1 MGTIGAIMEVID
13 RPPFASPRP
22 RSLGNDFWKI
32 AHVLGRMSES
42 DRIKKIKA
50 GFSVDVADAAKQTFQ
65 MTSQGLGELLN
76 VSVATYERRRR
87 DAKPLD
93 AAASERLDR
102 IATVALLAENV
113 FEDKQ
118 AASEWMSSPNAAL
131 KGIVPVM
138 HCETAIG
145 AQQVRRI
152 LHALEWG
159 GVV

>member
-1 MGTIGAIMEVID
+1 MEVID
-13 RPPFASPRP
+13 PPPIASSRT
-22 RSLGNDFWKI
+22 RSLRNDFWKI
-32 AHVLGRMSES
+32 AHVLGDMSES
-42 DRIKKIKA
+42 DRIKRIKA

-65 MTSQGLGELLN
+65 MTSKGLGELLN
-76 VSVATYERRRR
+76 LSVATYERRRR
-87 DAKPLD
+87 DSKPLD

-102 IATVALLAENV
+102 IATVALLAEEV
-113 FEDKQ
+113 FEGKQ
-118 AASEWMSSPNAAL
+118 AASEWMSLPNTAL
-131 KGIVPVM
+131 GGSIPVM

>member
-1 MGTIGAIMEVID
+1 MEVID
-13 RPPFASPRP
+13 HPPAASPLAQG
-22 RSLGNDFWKI
+22 LGNDFWNVARI
-32 AHVLGRMSES
+32 LGDMSES
-42 DRIKKIKA
+42 DRIKWIKA
-50 GFSVDVADAAKQTFQ
+50 GFSVDVADAAKQTFK

-87 DAKPLD
+87 DSKPLD

-102 IATVALLAENV
+102 IATVALLAEGV
-113 FEDKQ
+113 FEDEQ
-118 AASEWMSSPNAAL
+118 AASEWMSSPSAAL
-131 KGIVPVM
+131 GGSLPVM

-159 GVV
+159 GVA

>member
-1 MGTIGAIMEVID
+1 MKVID
-13 RPPFASPRP
+13 RPPIASPRT

-32 AHVLGRMSES
+32 AHTLGDMSES

-65 MTSQGLGELLN
+65 MTSPRLAELLN
-76 VSVATYERRRR
+76 LSVATYERRRR
-87 DAKPLD
+87 DSKPLD

-102 IATVALLAENV
+102 IATVALLAEEM
-113 FEDKQ
+113 FENKQ
-118 AASEWMSSPNAAL
+118 AASEWMSSSHPAL
-131 KGIVPVM
+131 AGSTPVM

-159 GVV
+159 GVA

>member
-1 MGTIGAIMEVID
+1 MEVID
-13 RPPFASPRP
+13 RPPIASPRIHNV
-22 RSLGNDFWKI
+22 GNDFWKI

-42 DRIKKIKA
+42 DRIKWIKA

-76 VSVATYERRRR
+76 LSVATYERRRR
-87 DAKPLD
+87 DSKPLD

-102 IATVALLAENV
+102 IATVALLAEEV

-118 AASEWMSSPNAAL
+118 AASEWMSSPNTAL
-131 KGIVPVM
+131 AGSIPIM

-159 GVV
+159 GVA

>member
-1 MGTIGAIMEVID
+1 MEVID
-13 RPPFASPRP
+13 RPPIASPRT

-32 AHVLGRMSES
+32 ARVLGDMSES
-42 DRIKKIKA
+42 ERIKWIKA
-50 GFSVDVADAAKQTFQ
+50 GFSVDVADAAKHTFQ

-76 VSVATYERRRR
+76 LSVATYERRRR
-87 DAKPLD
+87 DSKPLD

-102 IATVALLAENV
+102 IATVALLAEEV

-131 KGIVPVM
+131 GESIPVM

-159 GVV
+159 GVA

>member
-1 MGTIGAIMEVID
+1 MEVIH
-13 RPPFASPRP
+13 RPPVASPSIRGQ
-22 RSLGNDFWKI
+22 GNDFWKI
-32 AHVLGRMSES
+32 AHALGAMSES
-42 DRIKKIKA
+42 DRIKRIKA

-65 MTSQGLGELLN
+65 MTSQGLAELLN
-76 VSVATYERRRR
+76 LSVATYERRRR

-93 AAASERLDR
+93 VAASERLDR
-102 IATVALLAENV
+102 IATVALSAEEV

-118 AASEWMSSPNAAL
+118 VAADWMSSPNAGL
-131 KGIVPVM
+131 GGSLPVM

-159 GVV
+159 GAA

>member
-1 MGTIGAIMEVID
+1 MEVID
-13 RPPFASPRP
+13 RLPIASPFAHG
-22 RSLGNDFWKI
+22 LGNDFWKVARI
-32 AHVLGRMSES
+32 LGDMSES
-42 DRIKKIKA
+42 DRIKWIKA
-50 GFSVDVADAAKQTFQ
+50 GFSVDVADAAKQTFK

-102 IATVALLAENV
+102 IATVALLAEDV

-118 AASEWMSSPNAAL
+118 TAAEWMASPNAAL
-131 KGIVPVM
+131 GESIPVM

-159 GVV
+159 GVA

>member
-1 MGTIGAIMEVID
+1 MEAID
-13 RPPFASPRP
+13 HPPSASPLAQG
-22 RSLGNDFWKI
+22 LGNDFWKVARI
-32 AHVLGRMSES
+32 LGEMSES
-42 DRIKKIKA
+42 DRIKWIKA
-50 GFSVDVADAAKQTFQ
+50 GFSVDVADAAKQTFK

-87 DAKPLD
+87 DSKPLD
-93 AAASERLDR
+93 AAASERLDC
-102 IATVALLAENV
+102 IATVALLAEDV

-131 KGIVPVM
+131 GGSLPVM

-159 GVV
+159 GVA

>member
-1 MGTIGAIMEVID
+1 MKVID
-13 RPPFASPRP
+13 RPPFASPRA

-32 AHVLGRMSES
+32 AYTLGDMNES
-42 DRIKKIKA
+42 DRIKLIKA
-50 GFSVDVADAAKQTFQ
+50 GFSVDVADAAKLTFQ
-65 MTSQGLGELLN
+65 MTNQELGELLSL
-76 VSVATYERRRR
+76 SVATYERRRR
-87 DAKPLD
+87 DSKPLD
-93 AAASERLDR
+93 SAASERLDR
-102 IATVALLAENV
+102 IATVALLAEDL

-131 KGIVPVM
+131 GGRIPVM